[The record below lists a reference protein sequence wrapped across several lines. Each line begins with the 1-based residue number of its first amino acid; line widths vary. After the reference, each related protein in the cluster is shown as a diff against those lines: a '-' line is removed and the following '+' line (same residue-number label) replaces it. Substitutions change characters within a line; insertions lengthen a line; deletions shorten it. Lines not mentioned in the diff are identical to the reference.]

1 MEKVGENR
9 KISCAECDE
18 MKVSKIKICV
28 ICPEI
33 GNSGGNAFIGGH
45 VNNVVQLTK
54 ALSDR
59 GHEITIITTPHRY
72 PGDEL
77 NNGLEWAEI
86 YCLPMSGSYLSAKYG
101 IEFALRALQKVR
113 KLHTIK
119 NFDIIHG
126 HSGYSMLGLI
136 TGIGGRITRIP
147 SIHSIYSPIQPIISH
162 NTVMFFSNKILSKFY
177 LSQVNKIIA
186 VSKNVRDS
194 LISAGL
200 PQYKIEMM
208 PPGIDTNMYNPSISG
223 DNVRKYFGIG
233 SDIPLLLYV
242 GNLTK
247 IKGIHIF
254 IEALKIIVKQFP
266 DIKLL
271 MALNMPLSKYEEEDS
286 AGLYDTERDFEIKEK
301 IKSYG
306 LNDNVIPLGIVKN
319 MPQVMAASDVFITPF
334 LNTVGVVDYPTSLLE
349 AMAVGKPVIATR
361 VGGIPEIVKHKEN
374 GLLVEP
380 GDVHELKNALL
391 YILENKD
398 EAKRMGENAAKYVA
412 ENYSVGAIVEKIER
426 VYEGVISNYSGDR
439 RH

>member
-1 MEKVGENR
+1 
-9 KISCAECDE
+9 
-18 MKVSKIKICV
+18 MKVSKMKICV

-33 GNSGGNAFIGGH
+33 GNSGGSAFIGGH

-136 TGIGGRITRIP
+136 TGIGGRITRVP

-162 NTVMFFSNKILSKFY
+162 NSVMFFSNKILSKFY

-186 VSKNVRDS
+186 VTENIQHS
-194 LISAGL
+194 LIMAGV
-200 PQYKIEMM
+200 PHYKIEIV
-208 PPGIDTNMYNPSISG
+208 PPGIDISIYNPSISG
-223 DNVRKYFGIG
+223 GDVRKYFGIG
-233 SDIPLLLYV
+233 SDLPLLLYV

-254 IEALKIIVKQFP
+254 IDALKVIVKRFP
-266 DIKLL
+266 DMKLL
-271 MALNMPLSKYEEEDS
+271 MALNMPLSKYEEEDT

-306 LNDNVIPLGIVKN
+306 LNNNIIPLGIVKN

-361 VGGIPEIVKHKEN
+361 VGGIPEIVKRKEN

-412 ENYSVGAIVEKIER
+412 ENYSVDAIVEKMER
-426 VYEGVISNYSGDR
+426 VYEEVISDYSGNR
-439 RH
+439 RC